1 MITSEH
7 TVCKSK
13 ELLMST
19 VDNEAVILGL
29 SSGKYFGLNEIGTRI
44 WSSLDH
50 PVNVASLIRSFVD
63 DYDEDEKVISDHIIE
78 FLDILYDKSLIVL
91 IDENDQE

>member
-50 PVNVASLIRSFVD
+50 PVNVASLIRTFAD

-91 IDENDQE
+91 IDETD